1 MTTESTAALAT
12 APPFDRLRTDAV
24 DTLIAASTDAEYAA
38 GEVILDAFDKTPTHV
53 CLVLDGTVEL
63 WVDAERAHDPHA
75 GDRPD
80 GTAGPGD
87 VFGLDATLTGKAI
100 GPMAVAAGPVRVLRI
115 PAGRVEA
122 ALTSART
129 APPVSA
135 PPPAEARSASG
146 PLVLPATS
154 TLREVAAAMAP
165 GGHEFTVLELP
176 GGDFIVSP
184 VTAGGWLH
192 GQIVRAGSVEELQQQ
207 ARRMPGLL
215 ADLLAGGLTSAR
227 VLTVYSA
234 LIDQVIRRMLVLV
247 FDDHPELSVDAFA
260 WLSLGSNGRRE
271 ATLSSDVD
279 SAAAFRDTV
288 SAGEIDAYRAV
299 FFEITRCLAEAG
311 LTSDSN
317 GASAAHK
324 LFARTRSGWTAS
336 ARDWLADPLGGDAAM
351 MASLLVDA
359 RPIHGDP
366 GLLAVSQVFTS
377 LPRHRMSMRLL
388 LDESLAERAKVRS
401 VRGLLA
407 GHADRF
413 DIKHHALQPITNLA
427 RWAAMSAGSPVL
439 PTTERLRAAAGSAML
454 PERQAAT
461 LIEVYEVLQAIRL
474 RHQLRQVEAGLP
486 ATDDLELSRLS
497 VIDRSIITR
506 AVREIAAVQKRMANL
521 SRYTEIEEWNRPEA
535 SGGRG
540 GRPR

>member
-12 APPFDRLRTDAV
+12 APPFDRLRPDAI
-24 DTLIAASTDAEYAA
+24 DTLVAASAIAEYAE
-38 GEVILDAFDKTPTHV
+38 GEVILDAFDKTPSHV
-53 CLVLDGTVEL
+53 CLVLDGAVEL

-75 GDRPD
+75 GDGPD
-80 GTAGPGD
+80 AIARPGD

-100 GPMAVAAGPVRVLRI
+100 GPMAMAAGAARVLRI

-122 ALTSART
+122 ALTSVGT
-129 APPVSA
+129 AA
-135 PPPAEARSASG
+135 PGSGPAPAGERSASD

-154 TLREVAAAMAP
+154 TLREAAEAIDP
-165 GGHEFTVLELP
+165 RGHEFSVLELP
-176 GGDFIVSP
+176 GGDFIVAP

-192 GQIVRAGSVEELQQQ
+192 EQIVRARTVDELQQR
-207 ARRMPGLL
+207 ARRMPELL

-227 VLTVYSA
+227 VLTIYSA
-234 LIDQVIRRMLVLV
+234 LIDQVIRRMLALV
-247 FDDHPELSVDAFA
+247 FEDHPGLSVDAFA

-279 SAAAFRDTV
+279 SAAAFRDTA
-288 SAGEIDAYRAV
+288 SADEIDAYRAA
-299 FFEITRCLAEAG
+299 FYEITLRLAEAG
-311 LTSDSN
+311 LTTDSN
-317 GASAAHK
+317 GATAAHA
-324 LFARTRSGWTAS
+324 LFSRTKSGWTAS
-336 ARDWLADPLGGDAAM
+336 AREWLAHPLDDDAAM

-388 LDESLAERAKVRS
+388 LDESLAKRAKVHS
-401 VRGLLA
+401 VRNLLA

-439 PTTERLRAAAGSAML
+439 PTTERLRAGAGSAML

-497 VIDRSIITR
+497 AIDRSIITR
-506 AVREIAAVQKRMANL
+506 AVREIAAVQKRMVNL
-521 SRYTEIEEWNRPEA
+521 SRYTEIEEWNRPEPP
-535 SGGRG
+535 GGRG